1 MLKALENDCQKR
13 RKTMLYAER
22 DNDGNII
29 SLTSIKGSK
38 AADVKSAVDD
48 EVIEFLNKNDDAS
61 YLRLLLNLS
70 DSGVIR
76 TLEDLIN
83 LLIDKKVIQF
93 TELPEEA
100 QKRIRERQK
109 LRQKL
114 FSNDLMVDDIL

>member
-1 MLKALENDCQKR
+1 
-13 RKTMLYAER
+13 MLYAER